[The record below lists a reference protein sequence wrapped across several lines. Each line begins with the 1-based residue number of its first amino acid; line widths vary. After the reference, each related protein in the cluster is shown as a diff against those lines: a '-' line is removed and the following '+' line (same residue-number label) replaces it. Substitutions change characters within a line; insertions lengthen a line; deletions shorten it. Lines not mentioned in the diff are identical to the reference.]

1 VKLQHLLVT
10 RPEIAA
16 VSDLAGKRIGAS
28 GFGNLPAYQIQI
40 VIDRYRLGPKTTIV
54 AVPTSGDRL
63 IAMQKGIIDAAIVSA
78 PSDLKAEE
86 MGLKT
91 LLHMGTILQ
100 IPQAGLA
107 TTEEKLKTRR
117 SEVIEVLK
125 AVNEGADY
133 TWTQRAGSV
142 EIIGKWMAL
151 NPTQAAKAYDSVRDT
166 FSRNGIPSDEQAKA
180 YIAMLAATA
189 GLGGETSAA
198 SIFDFSAAREAARE
212 PSVAR

>member
-1 VKLQHLLVT
+1 VT
-10 RPEIAA
+10 
-16 VSDLAGKRIGAS
+16 DLAGKRIGAS

-54 AVPTSGDRL
+54 AVPTSNDRL

-107 TTEEKLKTRR
+107 TTEEKLRARR
-117 SEVIEVLK
+117 GEVIE
-125 AVNEGADY
+125 Y
-133 TWTQRAGSV
+133 
-142 EIIGKWMAL
+142 
-151 NPTQAAKAYDSVRDT
+151 
-166 FSRNGIPSDEQAKA
+166 
-180 YIAMLAATA
+180 
-189 GLGGETSAA
+189 
-198 SIFDFSAAREAARE
+198 
-212 PSVAR
+212 

>member
-1 VKLQHLLVT
+1 
-10 RPEIAA
+10 
-16 VSDLAGKRIGAS
+16 
-28 GFGNLPAYQIQI
+28 
-40 VIDRYRLGPKTTIV
+40 
-54 AVPTSGDRL
+54 
-63 IAMQKGIIDAAIVSA
+63 MQKGIIDAAIVSA

-166 FSRNGIPSDEQAKA
+166 
-180 YIAMLAATA
+180 
-189 GLGGETSAA
+189 
-198 SIFDFSAAREAARE
+198 
-212 PSVAR
+212 